1 MNDIKLLG
9 RLSKDTHI
17 RKTTDDVSVCFGT
30 LAVTRPNTKTSKTD
44 FIEFMAYDKDA
55 ENLNK
60 YNSKGDEI
68 LVEAEIR
75 SYTQNGKTMQSV
87 IATKITYLRRA
98 QKNIDKSVEDK
109 VSKIDTSQDDVV
121 EETKPK
127 DKETFVDK
135 VAGYFK

>member
-9 RLSKDTHI
+9 RLSKDTRI
-17 RKTTDDVSVCFGT
+17 SKTTDDVSVCFGT
-30 LAVTRPNTKTSKTD
+30 LAITRPNTKTGKTD
-44 FIEFMAYDKDA
+44 YIEFMAYGQDA

-68 LVEAEIR
+68 LLEAEIR

-98 QKNIDKSVEDK
+98 QKNTNKSAEDK

-121 EETKPK
+121 EEIKTKE
-127 DKETFVDK
+127 KETFVDK